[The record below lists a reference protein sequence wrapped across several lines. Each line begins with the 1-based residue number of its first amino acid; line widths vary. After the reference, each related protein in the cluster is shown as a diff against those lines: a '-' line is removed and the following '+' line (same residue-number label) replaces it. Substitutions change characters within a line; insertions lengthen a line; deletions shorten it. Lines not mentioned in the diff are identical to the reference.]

1 MIVFF
6 SSCELVE
13 FHYHL
18 FLQTLLSGLGAP
30 APGQPPSGCT
40 LLKFLRL
47 HGNMDQEV
55 SGPRSVQLHVP
66 SRSAPAASGLGQASP
81 GAGSPWEL
89 LEAVTLPAGRGQR
102 EPIVLPACSGSWAHP
117 PESSQATWPAST
129 STSCYG
135 NRAPLS
141 SWHQGRVLPF

>member
-18 FLQTLLSGLGAP
+18 FLQTLLSGSGAP
-30 APGQPPSGCT
+30 APGQLPSGCT

-55 SGPRSVQLHVP
+55 SKPRSRPTECALQGQHWLP
-66 SRSAPAASGLGQASP
+66 PGLGRRRLGWAAHGNYWKQSPCPWDVGRGSLLFCSPAP
-81 GAGSPWEL
+81 GAGLIHLRAHRPL
-89 LEAVTLPAGRGQR
+89 GLHLPQPAVK
-102 EPIVLPACSGSWAHP
+102 
-117 PESSQATWPAST
+117 ATE
-129 STSCYG
+129 
-135 NRAPLS
+135 
-141 SWHQGRVLPF
+141 HH